1 MSDVEE
7 QYRALLGAPGAG
19 LGSLADVVGIGS
31 LGTLAYPSEHDG
43 MVAAARALES
53 GQRRNPMPSG
63 PRMPSSLSE
72 LVPPELRDRLPSV
85 ETIANLVLG
94 AAPGSGD
101 YMAARDAIDAT
112 GAGISAL
119 GQGDYM
125 RAGARGV
132 DALTAMLGTVPFIP
146 YFAGMASKPSTYQIG
161 DRIRKHATEMGWEV
175 TDTARSGASG
185 SNYLHLARPSGK
197 VDKYGDPIM
206 DHVKLRISDHDLPP
220 SYKRTIGEADYD
232 VGAGSNVRADEQ
244 GDWADAIGWLARR
257 AGIEPRGPAKS
268 IIAKRTAERAAADA
282 ERTARLAAEPSPDA
296 IRAAVTASR
305 DHAVSLLRQRP
316 DLIDNLRQIRALEGK
331 QFKDKRRA
339 ISQSVAQE
347 LGIAADTP
355 RLMEYLRF
363 IDDGY

>member
-1 MSDVEE
+1 MNDNEMWA
-7 QYRALLGAPGAG
+7 RLLGSPGAG
-19 LGSLADVVGIGS
+19 LSALAEAPQTVGLS
-31 LGTLAYPSEHDG
+31 ALAYPSEHDG
-43 MVAAARALES
+43 MVAAARALEA
-53 GQRRNPMPSG
+53 GQRGNPMPSG
-63 PRMPSSLSE
+63 PRMPASFSE
-72 LVPPELRDRLPSV
+72 MVPPELRDRLPGA

-94 AAPGSGD
+94 MAPGSGD
-101 YMAARDAIDAT
+101 YMAARDAIGAT
-112 GAGISAL
+112 GAGLSAL

-132 DALTAMLGTVPFIP
+132 DAFTAMLGTLPFVP

-161 DRIRKHATEMGWEV
+161 DRIRKYATEMGWEV

-185 SNYLHLARPSGK
+185 SNYLHLARPSGR

-220 SYKRTIGEADYD
+220 SYKRNIGEADYD
-232 VGAGSNVRADEQ
+232 VGISGKARADEQ

-296 IRAAVTASR
+296 IRAAETAAR
-305 DHAVSLLRQRP
+305 DHAVAVLRQRP
-316 DLIDNLRQIRALEGK
+316 ELVDRLRQVSAMEGK
-331 QFKDKRRA
+331 QFRDKRRA
-339 ISQSVAQE
+339 ISKSVAE
-347 LGIAADTP
+347 EIGINADTS
-355 RLMEYLRF
+355 RLLGYLRF
-363 IDDGY
+363 MDDGY